1 MAFNLPSA
9 SNGQRQAL
17 FNKTYQYTA
26 SFPAWELDQIT
37 ASRLENMLDVDEVG
51 LIRGYGLQYDAG
63 TGKWKGVTKPVT
75 GLTKTAL
82 SSASIANNFSESIFE
97 VNKSDATAIDF
108 EIEPSIYL
116 LPEPTGSSRRFFT
129 GSSEIL
135 IVSVSNADVAGNA
148 IVAAS
153 ASLFENDQWS
163 KYLNFDSN
171 TDLLSVTMSDDMTY
185 YSASLGIFSTVDTV
199 NGRYADSAGNI
210 NLSLIETITGPNA
223 ARPVSAGDGVS
234 YVVVDDPDPLLNGTT
249 YVYDLDNTRWVN
261 ITPTSFDA
269 DDRVFVKT
277 AGDSMQG
284 RLFLGVNPPVNDSD
298 MATLDYINSFSSSL
312 NVNQGLQ
319 GFNYYKSTNQT
330 IAGSGGGAYTN
341 LTWDTEEFNETS
353 GSLGGGNTYYEVG
366 PNTQQMIF
374 DAGVVL
380 GSNNTTGRR
389 MRILR
394 AKAGGGFDTLA
405 ATSGRGTVNSQHA
418 QQVHSGLVKVTQ
430 GDKIY
435 IQQTSAPT
443 VTALGGQ
450 NVATFFRGYIAQPPE
465 PLGVQFVSVG
475 SGLSGGGSEDPV
487 TMSVNENIARTGSN
501 TFSGRLNVT
510 GSFSTTGDITLRALQ
525 VNATASITGS
535 TTFRGTVVAQGL
547 QEYVSDVEAAANG
560 IPINGLYRNGNRVLI
575 RAT

>member
-1 MAFNLPSA
+1 MAFNLPVSA
-9 SNGQRQAL
+9 SNGQREAL

-37 ASRLENMLDVDEVG
+37 ASRLENMLDVNDVG
-51 LIRGYGLQYDAG
+51 LIRGYGLRYDAG
-63 TGKWKGVTKPVT
+63 TGKWQGATKPIT

-97 VNKSDATAIDF
+97 VNKSDATSVSF
-108 EIEPSIYL
+108 EIEPSVYL
-116 LPEPTGSSRRFFT
+116 LPDPTGSNRRFFT

-148 IVAAS
+148 IEAAS

-163 KYLNFDSN
+163 KYLNFN
-171 TDLLSVTMSDDMTY
+171 PKTDLLSVTMSDDTTY
-185 YSASLGIFSTVDTV
+185 YSASLSIFSTVDTV

-223 ARPVSAGDGVS
+223 ARPPSAGDGVS
-234 YVVVDDPDPLLNGTT
+234 YVVVDDPDPNINGTT
-249 YVYDLDNTRWVN
+249 YVYDLDNTNWVN

-284 RLFLGVNPPVNDSD
+284 RLYLNQPISGSD
-298 MATLDYINSFSSSL
+298 MATFDYINSFSSSL

-319 GFNYYKSTNQT
+319 GFNYYKSANQT
-330 IAGSGGGAYTN
+330 IVGSTAGTYRV
-341 LTWDTEEFNETS
+341 LTWDVEEFNETS
-353 GSLGGGNTYYEVG
+353 GSMAASGIYTVG
-366 PNTQQMIF
+366 PDTKQMIF
-374 DAGVVL
+374 DAGCVL
-380 GSNNTTGRR
+380 SANNTLGRR
-389 MRILR
+389 FRIVR
-394 AKAGGGFDTLA
+394 NGTETLA
-405 ATSGRGTVNSQHA
+405 ATSGRGTVDNQHA
-418 QQVHSGLVKVTQ
+418 SQVHSGLVKVEP
-430 GDKIY
+430 GDT
-435 IQQTSAPT
+435 IQVEMLSAPT
-443 VTALGGQ
+443 VDALGGQ

-475 SGLSGGGSEDPV
+475 SGLSGGGSVDPV

-501 TFSGRLNVT
+501 TFSGRLNLT
-510 GSFSTTGDITLRALQ
+510 GSFTTTGDITLRALQ

-547 QEYVSDVEAAANG
+547 GEYVSDVEAAANG

-575 RAT
+575 RHT